1 MEIFKISVWIFLA
14 VYLIFYIY
22 FFVKIKNKKRFVI
35 LNVIISIVIFA
46 IINLTSFAT
55 GIIIPVNEC
64 TVIGT
69 LIGNVPALCLFAA
82 IRYIFLL

>member
-1 MEIFKISVWIFLA
+1 MEIFKVCIWIFLA

-22 FFVKIKNKKRFVI
+22 FFVKIKNKKRFII
-35 LNVIISIVIFA
+35 LNTVISVVVFA

-55 GIIIPVNEC
+55 GIKIPINEC

-69 LIGNVPALCLFAA
+69 LIGNVPALCLVAA